1 VITLSPSTISRTK
14 PRTLTGPRRLLSEF
28 FSIQVVQAGNKDY
41 QREAPPKSEPEF
53 LFCLSKLD
61 TCHSPISV
69 SSRGWV
75 TIATDLGV
83 RGLARFEPFDGRRT
97 PTSLLL
103 FRTEPAVFDS

>member
-1 VITLSPSTISRTK
+1 
-14 PRTLTGPRRLLSEF
+14 LLSEF

-53 LFCLSKLD
+53 PFCLSKLD

-69 SSRGWV
+69 SSRGGV
-75 TIATDLGV
+75 TIATDFGV
-83 RGLARFEPFDGRRT
+83 RGLARFDPFDGRRT